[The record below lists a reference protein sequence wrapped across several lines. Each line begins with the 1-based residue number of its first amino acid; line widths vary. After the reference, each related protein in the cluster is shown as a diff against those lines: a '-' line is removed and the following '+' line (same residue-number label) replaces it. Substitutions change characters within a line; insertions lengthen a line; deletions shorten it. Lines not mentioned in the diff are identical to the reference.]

1 MAEYNEQQEL
11 TLVNEALSKP
21 KFGDPYDRPYVTG
34 LKLERDVILG
44 NLVLNRIDTNSASSA
59 YNTIWVCT
67 DIEGWWEVP
76 APEVPNIPRGLDDG
90 SYDVRGRWLAREL
103 TLKGTIL
110 PPSKSVAPYA
120 RQELLSAL
128 DIVYKGVWLRVK
140 EEPMRSAYVRM
151 VGKPTITNINAR
163 GKIEFSIPLRSGD
176 PIKYGWNGGS
186 AQIDR
191 AFLKNNVVL
200 ATTSSTHGFST
211 GNSITVFDL
220 GTPFDGTY
228 TITAVG
234 TEGRTF
240 TYNRTASDTATT
252 VNGYTILSSEY
263 DANNGYTLANLS
275 SAINNIGGTT
285 GVAVTNSGTTNVA
298 VTISIT
304 GPMTAPAYIRNITT
318 GQNIRVVKNLRAN
331 TLSANV
337 TTIARTA
344 QTTTLTTNIAH
355 SFIVGDTIT
364 VANLGVPTANGTKT
378 VYETTATTVSYLDP
392 GVTIAN
398 AVLINNT
405 VNVCAPSHGFL
416 TANSVYVYGLGTPFD
431 GTYSVSAASTNYFEY
446 TKTYSNVSTVYEGYA
461 IIQYASTSDLAT
473 ANLTYSD
480 SLEIDTY
487 NTTVLYRGLPD
498 AARSTLDADIDW
510 IRLQPGANTI
520 RIEKQAGTPVSA
532 NVKYKS
538 GWLG

>member
-1 MAEYNEQQEL
+1 
-11 TLVNEALSKP
+11 LVNEALTKP
-21 KFGDPYDRPYVTG
+21 KFGDPYDRPYITG

-44 NLVLNRIDTNSASSA
+44 NLVLNRIDTNPASST

-90 SYDVRGRWLAREL
+90 SYDVRGRWLAREM
-103 TLKGTIL
+103 TLRGTIL

-163 GKIEFSIPLRSGD
+163 GKIEFSVPLRSGD

-186 AQIDR
+186 TQIDR
-191 AFLKNNVVL
+191 AFRRDNVVSV
-200 ATTSSTHGFST
+200 TTSAAHGFSV
-211 GNSITVFDL
+211 GNSITIFDL
-220 GTPFDGTY
+220 GTPFNGTH
-228 TITAVG
+228 TIDTVG
-234 TEGRTF
+234 AEGRTF
-240 TYNRTASDTATT
+240 TYANTASDTTTT
-252 VNGYTILSSEY
+252 VNGYVILSSQY

-275 SAINNIGGTT
+275 AAVNNIGGTSS
-285 GVAVTNSGTTNVA
+285 VSVTNSGTTNVA

-392 GVTIAN
+392 GVAIAN

-416 TANSVYVYGLGTPFD
+416 APNSVYVYGLGTPFD

-487 NTTVLYRGLPD
+487 NTTVL
-498 AARSTLDADIDW
+498 
-510 IRLQPGANTI
+510 
-520 RIEKQAGTPVSA
+520 
-532 NVKYKS
+532 
-538 GWLG
+538 

>member
-1 MAEYNEQQEL
+1 MTEFNEQQEL

-21 KFGDPYDRPYVTG
+21 KFGDPYDKPYITG

-44 NLVLNRIDTNSASSA
+44 DLVLNRINTDPTSST
-59 YNTIWVCT
+59 YKTIWVCT

-76 APEVPNIPRGLDDG
+76 TPEVPNIPRGLDDG

-103 TLKGTIL
+103 VLKGTIL
-110 PPSKSVAPYA
+110 PPSKEVAPYA
-120 RQELLSAL
+120 RQELLNAL

-191 AFLKNNVVL
+191 AFRRDNVVSV
-200 ATTSSTHGFST
+200 TTSTSHGFSV
-211 GNSITVFDL
+211 GNSITIFDL
-220 GTPFDGTY
+220 GTPFDGTH
-228 TITAVG
+228 TVATVG
-234 TEGRTF
+234 AGGNTF
-240 TYNRTASDTATT
+240 TYANTASDTATT
-252 VNGYTILSSEY
+252 VNGYAILSSQY

-275 SAINNIGGTT
+275 SAVNDIGGTT
-285 GVAVTNSGTTNVA
+285 GVTVTNSGTTNVA

-304 GPMTAPAYIRNITT
+304 GPMTAPAYIRNTTT

-331 TLSANV
+331 TISANV

-364 VANLGVPTANGTKT
+364 VANLGVPSANGTKT
-378 VYETTATTVSYLDP
+378 VYETTDTTVSYLDP
-392 GVTIAN
+392 GVAIAN
-398 AVLINNT
+398 AALVNNT
-405 VNVCAPSHGFL
+405 VNVCALSHGAV
-416 TANSVYVYGLGTPFD
+416 TGNSVYVYGLGTPFD
-431 GTYSVSAASTNYFEY
+431 GTYTLSAHSTNFFEY
-446 TKTYSNVSTVYEGYA
+446 TKTYSNVSTVYEGFA

-510 IRLQPGANTI
+510 IRLQPGANII
-520 RIEKQAGTPVSA
+520 RIEKQAGTPVFA

>member
-1 MAEYNEQQEL
+1 MTEYNEQQEL
-11 TLVNEALSKP
+11 TLVNEALTKP

-44 NLVLNRIDTNSASSA
+44 NLVLNRIDTNPASST

-90 SYDVRGRWLAREL
+90 SYDVRGRWLAREM
-103 TLKGTIL
+103 TLRGTIL

-151 VGKPTITNINAR
+151 VGKPTITNTNAR
-163 GKIEFSIPLRSGD
+163 GKIEFSIPLRAGD
-176 PIKYGWNGGS
+176 PIKYGWNGES
-186 AQIDR
+186 VQIDR
-191 AFLKNNVVL
+191 AVRVDNVVTV
-200 ATTSSTHGFST
+200 TTNTTHGFSN
-211 GNSITVFDL
+211 GNSITIFDL
-220 GTPFDGTY
+220 GTSFNGTHTIASVSADGNK
-228 TITAVG
+228 
-234 TEGRTF
+234 F
-240 TYNRTASDTATT
+240 TYSNTAADTSTV
-252 VNGYTILSSEY
+252 VNGYAILSSRY
-263 DANNGYTLANLS
+263 DADNGYTTANLL
-275 SAINNIGGTT
+275 SAINNIGGTSN
-285 GVAVTNSGTTNVA
+285 VSVTNSGTTNVA
-298 VTISIT
+298 VTVSIT
-304 GPMTAPAYIRNITT
+304 GPMTAPAYIRNLTT
-318 GQNIRVVKNLRAN
+318 GQNIRVVKSLRAN

-337 TTIARTA
+337 TTVSRAA
-344 QTTTLTTNIAH
+344 QTTTLTTNITH
-355 SFIVGDTIT
+355 SFSVGDTIT
-364 VANLGVPTANGTKT
+364 VANLGVASANGNKT
-378 VYETTATTVSYLDP
+378 VTETTATTISYSDP
-392 GVTIAN
+392 GVAIAN

-405 VNVCAPSHGFL
+405 VNVCAPSHGAL
-416 TANSVYVYGLGTPFD
+416 TGNSVYVYGLGTPFD
-431 GTYSVSAASTNYFEY
+431 GTYTLSAASTNFFEY

-461 IIQYASTSDLAT
+461 IVQYGPTSDLAT
-473 ANLTYSD
+473 ANLTNSD
-480 SLEIDTY
+480 SLQIDTY

-510 IRLQPGANTI
+510 IRLQPGVNDI
-520 RIEKQAGTPVSA
+520 IIEKQTGTPVSA

>member
-1 MAEYNEQQEL
+1 MTEYNEQQEL
-11 TLVNEALSKP
+11 TLVNQALSKP

-44 NLVLNRIDTNSASSA
+44 DLVLNRIDTDPSSSS

-76 APEVPNIPRGLDDG
+76 TPEVPNIPRGLDDG
-90 SYDVRGRWLAREL
+90 SYDVRGRWLAREI

-110 PPSKSVAPYA
+110 PPSKAVAPYA

-151 VGKPTITNINAR
+151 VGKPTITNTNAR
-163 GKIEFSIPLRSGD
+163 GKIEFTVPLRAGD
-176 PIKYGWNGGS
+176 PVKYGWNGQS
-186 AQIDR
+186 IQIDR
-191 AFLKNNVVL
+191 AVRAGNVVTV
-200 ATTSSTHGFST
+200 TTNVAHGFSN
-211 GNSITVFDL
+211 GNSITIFDL
-220 GTPFDGTY
+220 GTSFDGTHTIASVSADGNKFTYSNTAADTSTAVNGYAILASKYDETSGY
-228 TITAVG
+228 TIT
-234 TEGRTF
+234 
-240 TYNRTASDTATT
+240 D
-252 VNGYTILSSEY
+252 
-263 DANNGYTLANLS
+263 LS
-275 SAINNIGGTT
+275 SAVNNIGGTSN
-285 GVAVTNSGTTNVA
+285 VSVTNSGTTNVA
-298 VTISIT
+298 VTVSIT
-304 GPMTAPAYIRNITT
+304 GPMTAPAYIKNITT
-318 GQNIRVVKNLRAN
+318 GQNIRIVKSLRAN

-364 VANLGVPTANGTKT
+364 VANLGVASANGNKT
-378 VYETTATTVSYLDP
+378 VTETTATTISYSDP
-392 GVTIAN
+392 GVAIAN
-398 AVLINNT
+398 ASLINNT
-405 VNVCAPSHGFL
+405 VNVCAPSHGAL
-416 TANSVYVYGLGTPFD
+416 TGNSVYIFGLGTPFD
-431 GTYSVSAASTNYFEY
+431 GTYTLSAASTNFFEY

-461 IIQYASTSDLAT
+461 IVQYGSTADLAT
-473 ANLTYSD
+473 ANLTNSD

-510 IRLQPGANTI
+510 IRLQPGTNVL
-520 RIEKQAGTPVSA
+520 RIEKQAGTPASA